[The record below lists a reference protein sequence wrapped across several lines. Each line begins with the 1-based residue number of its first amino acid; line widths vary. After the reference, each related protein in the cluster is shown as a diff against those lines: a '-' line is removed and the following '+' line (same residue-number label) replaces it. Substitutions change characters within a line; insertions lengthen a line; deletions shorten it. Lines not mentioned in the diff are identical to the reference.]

1 MKVIKLT
8 KGLQAIVSD
17 LDYSYLNKFKWCV
30 SYSGKTIA
38 YAVRRVNKRNVSMQN
53 FLLNPAKNYIVDHIN
68 GDTLDNRRKNLRICN
83 RRQNNQNRNVQ
94 KNKKN
99 CKYKGVYWDQSNKK
113 YKTFITSEG
122 KDYWIGRFKSEKEA
136 ALAYNKKAVE
146 LFGKFAK
153 LNKVD

>member
-1 MKVIKLT
+1 MVH
-8 KGLQAIVSD
+8 
-17 LDYSYLNKFKWCV
+17 
-30 SYSGKTIA
+30 
-38 YAVRRVNKRNVSMQN
+38 N
-53 FLLNPAKNYIVDHIN
+53 FLKTVIS
-68 GDTLDNRRKNLRICN
+68 
-83 RRQNNQNRNVQ
+83 